1 MTQVTAK
8 VLPVWNLLMEG
19 EGRFVVPWHQRYY
32 DWEEEQIGE
41 LLQDISEAFEFDRQ
55 SYFVGSIMLIEG
67 EDEWEI
73 NDGQQRLITL
83 SLMLAA
89 FCRRFAQSGKF
100 QDRVREIQA
109 LRLLFVLP
117 DNTVETLR
125 EADRLILRIT
135 PPQQDKNRFSSII
148 RGHNVDANGKMT
160 VAWGKVNR
168 FVTSMKP
175 ENISSFFDFLL
186 RKVEIAVLYVPRTE
200 DTNAVFEALNGRGK
214 TLSHLDLIRN
224 HLYSYFSDHE
234 DGERKNTIHECL
246 EQTIMICRRSKKSE
260 EYFRCFFQCQ
270 YGFLHKTRFYRETR
284 NKIRDEARD
293 GDGGKYVYN
302 LIQDL
307 SEPPV
312 VELFRNIAAN
322 TPDEDF
328 VNSFLIASKSGSKK
342 RNLKVFLSELR
353 GYTVAHPVVFSLLRR
368 FVTESTSNSAQRR
381 AIARKVDQCLSDLS
395 SFIMRVTFCRSK
407 FEPSRYEAN
416 FAHCAERIT
425 YEEKVE
431 EMSIIEDLHA
441 CDELG
446 IMSDKRFEDQL
457 LSVRITNRSSIR
469 QAKRLLFGINAQK
482 QTDANALDFSGCTV
496 EHILPQSDE
505 YRSGWTGFSDVGP
518 DLTDWIQQIGNLTLL
533 GDSDKYSKAQFNSD
547 FESKKI
553 AFMESPFEITREVAK
568 RNSWTPKRVAARSR
582 RLARTASRVWSFSRE
597 PDAT

>member
-8 VLPVWNLLMEG
+8 VLPVWDLLMEG

-32 DWEEEQIGE
+32 DWEEEQIDE

-89 FCRRFAQSGKF
+89 FCRRFAQSGKY
-100 QDRVREIQA
+100 QDRAREIQA

-125 EADRLILRIT
+125 EADRFILRIT
-135 PPQQDKNRFSSII
+135 PPQQDKNRFSSVI
-148 RGHNVDANGKMT
+148 RGHDIGTNGKMT
-160 VAWGKVNR
+160 VAWGKISQ
-168 FVTSMKP
+168 FVTAMKP
-175 ENISSFFDFLL
+175 ENTSSFFDFLL
-186 RKVEIAVLYVPRTE
+186 RKVEIAVLYVPHTE

-234 DGERKNTIHECL
+234 DSERKNTIHECL
-246 EQTIMICRRSKKSE
+246 ERTIMICRSSKKPE

-270 YGFLHKTRFYRETR
+270 YGFLQKTRFYRETR
-284 NKIRDEARD
+284 DRIRDEAHD
-293 GDGGKYVYN
+293 SDGGKYVYN
-302 LIQDL
+302 LIQNL
-307 SEPPV
+307 SEPSV
-312 VELFRNIAAN
+312 VELFRNIAAS

-328 VNSFLIASKSGSKK
+328 VNSFLVISGTGSKK
-342 RNLKVFLSELR
+342 RNLKIFLSELR
-353 GYTVAHPVVFSLLRR
+353 GYTVAHPLMFSLLRR
-368 FVTESTSNSAQRR
+368 FVTESTGNSARRR
-381 AIARKVDQCLSDLS
+381 AIARKVNQCLSDLS
-395 SFIMRVTFCRSK
+395 SFVMRVTFCRSK
-407 FEPSRYEAN
+407 FEPSRYEAS

-425 YEEKVE
+425 YEEKIE
-431 EMSIIEDLHA
+431 EMSVIEDLHA

-446 IMSDKRFEDQL
+446 IMNDKRFKDQL
-457 LSVRITNRSSIR
+457 MSARITNRSSIR
-469 QAKRLLFGINAQK
+469 RAKQLLFGINAQK

-505 YRSGWTGFSDVGP
+505 YRAGWTGFSDVGP

-533 GDSDKYSKAQFNSD
+533 GDSDKYSKTQFNSD

-553 AFMESPFEITREVAK
+553 AFMESPFKITREVAK
-568 RNSWTPKRVAARSR
+568 ENSWTPKRVAARSHE
-582 RLARTASRVWSFSRE
+582 LASAASRVWSFSRE
-597 PDAT
+597 SDAT